1 MAKRNVRNV
10 KIGPAFYDFMSQEKT
25 TKRGNYG
32 NSFVMSGIVHL
43 FPLFL
48 LILLFLILA
57 TRLFYV
63 QVLRAGYY
71 KDLSDSNR
79 TRTQVIE
86 APRGIIYDRNG
97 KPLVAN
103 SATFSVKK
111 NGKEQEI
118 NQEEALKIISQNGKV
133 DNTIRRDYL
142 YKSAFAHVLGY
153 VGTLSEDE
161 SHMPEF
167 KDYSINDNVG
177 KIGLENEYES
187 LLHGVN
193 GKKLYE
199 VDAQG
204 NYIRELGTNEPIP
217 GQNLKTTLDLNLQL
231 AAKEAMKNI
240 NKGAVVV
247 SNVNDG
253 GIMALYSKPSFDPN
267 LFTHGGSKTYKP
279 DGDYTDPVKI
289 VTDSDK
295 RPLLDRAIGGVF
307 PPGST
312 FKLVAATAALEKGSI
327 KKDTIIEDT
336 GILKVGNFS
345 FGNWYFL
352 QYGRKEGDLDIVGA
366 IKRSNDI
373 FFYKSAE
380 STGVDNIS
388 AWAKKFGMG
397 ERLGID
403 LPGELSGTVPTVE
416 WKEKTIGEQW
426 YLGDTYNYGIGQG
439 YLLATPLQVNM
450 MTDVFA
456 NRGTLYKPHLLE
468 GQSKVLKKDFIKKEN
483 LDLVTQG
490 MEEACETGGVAWPL
504 FDFKVKNPK
513 LKIDNTDYF
522 KDASAGADMVRV
534 KMGCKTGTA
543 ETGDKDT
550 NPHAWI
556 TVFAPFSKPE
566 IAVTVLVENG
576 GEGSSIAGP
585 VARDV
590 LKAYFEKKNN

>member
-1 MAKRNVRNV
+1 MAKRNV
-10 KIGPAFYDFMSQEKT
+10 KIGPAFYDYLSQEKT
-25 TKRGNYG
+25 TRRGGGG

-43 FPLFL
+43 FPFFI
-48 LILLFLILA
+48 LILLFSILA
-57 TRLFYV
+57 ARLFYV

-79 TRTQVIE
+79 TRTEIVE
-86 APRGIIYDRNG
+86 APRGIIYDRHNR
-97 KPLVAN
+97 PLVAN
-103 SATFSVKK
+103 SATFSIKK
-111 NGKEQEI
+111 DGKEKEI
-118 NQEEALKIISQNGKV
+118 SQEEALKIMSDNGKV
-133 DNTIRRDYL
+133 DSAVRRDYL

-153 VGTLSEDE
+153 VGNLSEDE
-161 SHMPEF
+161 SNMPDF
-167 KDYSINDNVG
+167 KDYGLNDSVG
-177 KIGLENEYES
+177 KIGLEKEYES
-187 LLHGVN
+187 LLHGQN

-204 NYIRELGTNEPIP
+204 NYMRELGTHDPIP
-217 GQNLKTTLDLNLQL
+217 GQSINTTLDLDVQL
-231 AAKEAMKNI
+231 AAKEAMKNVD
-240 NKGAVVV
+240 KGAVVV
-247 SNVNDG
+247 SDVNDG

-267 LFTHGGSKTYKP
+267 LFTHTGSKVYKP
-279 DGDYTDPVKI
+279 DGDYTSPVQ
-289 VTDSDK
+289 VVMDSDK
-295 RPLLDRAIGGVF
+295 RPLLDRAIGGAY

-352 QYGRKEGDLDIVGA
+352 QYGRKEGPLDIVGA

-456 NRGTLYKPHLLE
+456 NRGTLYKPHLVQ
-468 GQSKVLKKDFIKKEN
+468 GQTKVLKKDFIKKEN
-483 LDLVTQG
+483 MDLVTQG

-556 TVFAPFSKPE
+556 TVFAPFNKPE
-566 IAVTVLVENG
+566 VAVTVLVENG